1 MSALVMDNDLN
12 DDLIFVNKTEDYSSF
27 MMDELFPS
35 ASTSMIPSSRRLS
48 MASDNNDILQAP
60 PPSPQQ
66 QPMLDMLFS
75 PSLES
80 CLVAPTRK
88 RESKMSP
95 LEHAGALDKLL
106 RKTLK
111 TEKKSIG
118 KSRHRR
124 SCSAQ
129 LVNESNKS
137 NWQYKAANQRIRNI
151 AKATELTHA
160 FKQHLTEEETASMI
174 KELREMGL

>member
-27 MMDELFPS
+27 MIDELFPS
-35 ASTSMIPSSRRLS
+35 ASTSMLPSSRRLS
-48 MASDNNDILQAP
+48 MASDNNDMLQAP

-66 QPMLDMLFS
+66 QPMLDMLL
-75 PSLES
+75 PPGLEN
-80 CLVAPTRK
+80 CLVAPIRK

-95 LEHAGALDKLL
+95 LEHAEALDKLL

-111 TEKKSIG
+111 TEKSSIS
-118 KSRHRR
+118 KNRHRR

-129 LVNESNKS
+129 LVNDSNKS
-137 NWQYKAANQRIRNI
+137 NWQYKAVNQRIRSI
-151 AKATELTHA
+151 AKATELKSA

-174 KELREMGL
+174 RELKEMGL